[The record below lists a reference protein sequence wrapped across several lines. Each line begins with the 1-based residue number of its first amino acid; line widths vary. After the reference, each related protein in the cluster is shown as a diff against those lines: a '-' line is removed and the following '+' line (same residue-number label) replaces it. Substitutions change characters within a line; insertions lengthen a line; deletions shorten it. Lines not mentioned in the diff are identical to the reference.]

1 MGSAEARGGIENA
14 RFVLFA
20 ASEREMRPLIKDC
33 KRAQSSNSKF
43 YEKMKDRVKLLSIH

>member
-1 MGSAEARGGIENA
+1 MGSAEARGAIKTA

-33 KRAQSSNSKF
+33 KRARSGNSKF
-43 YEKMKDRVKLLSIH
+43 YEKMKDRAKLLSIH